1 MRSCGCTGTILYASL
16 RSSLA
21 NIVLGPSCLIIQI
34 ASSIEVYLIEHSDA
48 SMPSFTL
55 VPSGADKWTIS
66 LHLSGLLRLGMMPM
80 GFMRRVGIS
89 PSAPGGTQITCWRR
103 TSRAI
108 YRSTSS
114 VCCLAEPRLRGLCC
128 CNPSLLPSQ
137 KPDVSPHIMYSA
149 KALSGCC

>member
-1 MRSCGCTGTILYASL
+1 M
-16 RSSLA
+16 A
-21 NIVLGPSCLIIQI
+21 NIVPGPSCLIIQT
-34 ASSIEVYLIEHSDA
+34 ASSTEVYLIEHSDA

-55 VPSGADKWTIS
+55 VPSGTDKWMIS
-66 LHLSGLLRLGMMPM
+66 LHLSGLLRLGMTPM

-89 PSAPGGTQITCWRR
+89 PSTPGGTQIMRWRR

-128 CNPSLLPSQ
+128 CTPLLHPSR
-137 KPDVSPHIMYSA
+137 KPDVSPHIIIIMYSA